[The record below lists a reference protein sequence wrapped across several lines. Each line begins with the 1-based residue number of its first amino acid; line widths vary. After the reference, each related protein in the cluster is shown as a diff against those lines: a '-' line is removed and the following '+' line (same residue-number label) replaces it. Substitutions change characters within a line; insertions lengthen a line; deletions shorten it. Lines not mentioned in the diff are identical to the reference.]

1 MADEQTEATSQAE
14 SAQEIEHIRDII
26 FGAQIR
32 DYNQRFQTI
41 QRDLER
47 LQQEIDRLAEQLVDQ
62 DSAQRKKLQELRRE
76 MRQADDDLRDEL
88 RQTAQALTTEKVDRL
103 ALGELFVELGTHLKT
118 GGSLADLLRNLGEQA
133 QD

>member
-1 MADEQTEATSQAE
+1 MAGEQTEATSQAE
-14 SAQEIEHIRDII
+14 STQEIEHIRDII
-26 FGAQIR
+26 FGAQVR

-47 LQQEIDRLAEQLVDQ
+47 LQQEIDRLAEQLTDQ
-62 DSAQRKKLQELRRE
+62 DSAQRKKLQALRRE

-118 GGSLADLLRNLGEQA
+118 GGSLADLLKGLGEKE